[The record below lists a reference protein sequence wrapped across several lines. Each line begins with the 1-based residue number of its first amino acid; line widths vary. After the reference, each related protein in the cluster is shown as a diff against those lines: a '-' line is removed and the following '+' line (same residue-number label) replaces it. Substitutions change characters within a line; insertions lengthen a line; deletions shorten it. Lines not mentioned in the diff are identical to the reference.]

1 VVGQIITTGIIIGMK
16 MEDNYVYFYWDDYFL
31 PQFIISAPPRNPGL
45 GEAAITHGGPLFALT
60 GMGFF
65 FSCDF
70 SGAIYSGSK
79 SSIHIDF

>member
-1 VVGQIITTGIIIGMK
+1 MVGQIVPTGIIIGMN

-31 PQFIISAPPRNPGL
+31 PQFIFSAPPRNHGL
-45 GEAAITHGGPLFALT
+45 VEDDITHVGPLFDLR
-60 GMGFF
+60 GMCFF
-65 FSCDF
+65 FPCDF